1 MAEIFRSILFVDGAP
16 VPDSQAPPEI
26 LGDLNLDQIIE
37 GATSS
42 RDEYDLKPFFYA
54 PLCEAN
60 AILYRQEVVTDL
72 EGEALR
78 RRVEEFATAMRR
90 VREEL
95 VRAGKLYYKLQK
107 QWWFVDAVE
116 VYCGAVSGLA
126 AGLEAIAVTS
136 RAFNA
141 FRDYLAGLA
150 ATESFRSLGAEATRL
165 KERLAT
171 IRYSLII
178 KDDAL
183 SVRAYEDEQDYSVAV
198 EATFRKFSQGDGKDY
213 RVPFRETIELNH
225 VEAAA
230 LDFVARLN
238 PDVFSE
244 LDLFCTGRA
253 DFLDPVIKRF
263 DREIQ
268 FYLSYR
274 DYVRGLREAGLP
286 FVTPEL
292 AIADKRVA
300 VTEGFDLALAK
311 KLAGTGG
318 EIVCNDFHLDGR
330 ERIIIVSGPNNG
342 GKTTFAR
349 MFGQMHYLARLGL
362 KTPGRAA
369 RLLLS
374 DAVFTHFEREE
385 KIENLRSKFEED
397 LLRVRDILQRAT
409 GRSIIVMNESFSST
423 SLQDAAFIGRQVVRR
438 VIEKDLIC
446 LFVTFVEEL
455 ARLSDTS
462 VSMVSTI
469 VSGDPASR
477 TYKIVRRP
485 ADGRAYAIAVAEK
498 YGLTYQQLR
507 ERIGA

>member
-1 MAEIFRSILFVDGAP
+1 MAETFRSILFVDGAR
-16 VPDSQAPPEI
+16 VADGRAPPDI

-37 GATSS
+37 GVTTG
-42 RDEYDLKPFFYA
+42 REEYDLKPFFYA
-54 PLCEAN
+54 PLSEAN
-60 AILYRQEVVTDL
+60 AILYRQEVAADL

-78 RRVEEFATAMRR
+78 RLVEEFAAAMRH

-95 VRAGKLYYKLQK
+95 VRSGKLYYRRQQ

-116 VYCGAVSGLA
+116 VYCRGVSALA
-126 AGLEAIAVTS
+126 AGLDRIAVTS
-136 RAFNA
+136 RGFKAL
-141 FRDYLAGLA
+141 RDYLAGLTA
-150 ATESFRSLGAEATRL
+150 AESFRSLGAGATRL

-171 IRYSLII
+171 ICYSLII
-178 KDDAL
+178 KDDSL
-183 SVRAYEDEQDYSVAV
+183 SVRAYEGEQDYSVAV
-198 EATFRKFSQGDGKDY
+198 EATFRKFSQGEGKDY

-238 PDVFSE
+238 PEVFSE
-244 LDLFCTGRA
+244 LDLFYAGRA
-253 DFLDPVIKRF
+253 DFLDPMIKRF

-268 FYLSYR
+268 FYLSYL

-292 AIADKRVA
+292 AIEDKRVA

-311 KLAGTGG
+311 KLARTGSK
-318 EIVCNDFHLDGR
+318 IVCNDFHLDGR

-349 MFGQMHYLARLGL
+349 MFGQMHYLAKLGL
-362 KTPGRAA
+362 MAPGRAA
-369 RLLLS
+369 RLVLS

-397 LLRVRDILQRAT
+397 LLRVHDILQRAT

-423 SLQDAAFIGRQVVRR
+423 SVQDAAFIGRQVVRR

-455 ARLSDTS
+455 ARLSDTGI
-462 VSMVSTI
+462 SMVSTI
-469 VSGDPASR
+469 VPGEPALR

-498 YGLTYQQLR
+498 YGLTYRQLR

>member
-1 MAEIFRSILFVDGAP
+1 MAETFRSILFVDGAR
-16 VPDSQAPPEI
+16 VAPDSAPPDI
-26 LGDLNLDQIIE
+26 LGDLNLDQIIK
-37 GATSS
+37 GVTAS
-42 RDEYDLKPFFYA
+42 REEYDLKPFFYA
-54 PLCEAN
+54 PLSEAN
-60 AILYRQEVVTDL
+60 AILYRQEVIADL
-72 EGEALR
+72 EGEGLR
-78 RRVEEFATAMRR
+78 RLVEEFAAAMRR
-90 VREEL
+90 IREEL
-95 VRAGKLYYKLQK
+95 VRADKLSYKLQK
-107 QWWFVDAVE
+107 HWWFVDAVG
-116 VYCGAVSGLA
+116 VYCRVVSALA
-126 AGLEAIAVTS
+126 AGLEGIAVAS
-136 RAFNA
+136 RGLKA
-141 FRDYLAGLA
+141 FREYLAGLA
-150 ATESFRSLGAEATRL
+150 TTESFRSLGTEATRL
-165 KERLAT
+165 RERLAT

-178 KDDAL
+178 KDDSL
-183 SVRAYEDEQDYSVAV
+183 SVRAFEDEQDYSVVV
-198 EATFRKFSQGDGKDY
+198 EATFRKFAQGEGKEY

-238 PDVFSE
+238 PELFSE

-253 DFLDPVIKRF
+253 DFPDPVIQRF
-263 DREIQ
+263 DREVQ
-268 FYLSYR
+268 FYLSYL
-274 DYVRGLREAGLP
+274 DYVRGLREAGLS

-300 VTEGFDLALAK
+300 VTAGFDLALAK
-311 KLAGTGG
+311 KLAGTGH

-349 MFGQMHYLARLGL
+349 MFGQMHYLALLGL
-362 KTPGRAA
+362 KVPGREA

-397 LLRVRDILQRAT
+397 LLRVHDILRRAS

-455 ARLSDTS
+455 ARLGDTG
-462 VSMVSTI
+462 VSMASTI
-469 VSGDPASR
+469 VPGDPASR
-477 TYKIVRRP
+477 TYKIVRRA

-498 YGLTYQQLR
+498 YGLTYRQLR